1 MTRALRG
8 THRRTGRVAHLLG
21 VTAGALLLLTSCGLG
36 QKPKVGA
43 FDYTGTWRGT
53 VSDEANGAGTALVT
67 LQQNEYVLTG
77 TWHTVMGGDAARQDG
92 GAWTGQLFV
101 GKEGDLLD
109 VTLSPAVAGECSY
122 KVTLSR
128 TEESVSGSYEP
139 TGAAV
144 TCANLTRGTLQLA
157 KQN

>member
-1 MTRALRG
+1 MTGTKRG
-8 THRRTGRVAHLLG
+8 TQRRTKRLAHLLS

-53 VSDEANGAGTALVT
+53 VSDDANGAGTALVT
-67 LQQNEYVLTG
+67 LQQDEYALAG

-101 GKEGDLLD
+101 GKDGDLLD
-109 VTLSPAVAGECSY
+109 VVLSPAVAGECSY
-122 KVTLSR
+122 KLTLSR
-128 TEESVSGSYEP
+128 TQESVSGSYEP
-139 TGAAV
+139 AGATT